1 MMNDSMVQCLECGR
15 QEQVSFAH
23 CLRRGWPKC
32 CGYTMRL
39 MEHPDVSEVMADV
52 LRQGGKRRRWWQ
64 RGEQ

>member
-52 LRQGGKRRRWWQ
+52 LQQGGKRRRWWQ
-64 RGEQ
+64 RGER